1 MRVETSLKIK
11 LLENSG
17 PEGFC
22 QMISRAY
29 TSRRLRA
36 GTNQDCNVC
45 VVFTSITGLRSQ
57 TMD

>member
-1 MRVETSLKIK
+1 MRVETSLKVN
-11 LLENSG
+11 LLENSS

-36 GTNQDCNVC
+36 GTNQDCNIC
-45 VVFTSITGLRSQ
+45 VVFMSITVLRSQ